1 MTGFICLGKQNMSFS
16 ERLKD
21 FGPGA
26 LVAAAFI
33 GPGTV
38 TTATLAGANF
48 GYALLWALV
57 FATLATIIL
66 QEMAARLGT
75 ITQMGLGQALRQ
87 RLATSIWRWPMFA
100 LIMVALYLGNAA
112 YQAGNLSGAALGI
125 EAVIG
130 AGQYTFRLA
139 VLLIAG
145 IAGIVLWRGNYKQI
159 EKTLIALVL
168 FMGLAFVA
176 TFIVVQPNLAE
187 MTRGLLVPAIP
198 DGSLLTIIAL
208 IGTTVV
214 PYNLFLHASAA
225 KAKWVGKE
233 NLAAARTDTIVAIG
247 LGGLITIF
255 IVSTAAASMFARGLS
270 VSSASDM
277 ALQFEPLFGAF
288 SRYLMGLGF
297 LAAGLSSSITAPL
310 ATAYA
315 LSEITGIE
323 GGVTA
328 PKFRAISISVLIFGM
343 IVAMTGIKPITII
356 IGAQFANGLLLP
368 IIAAFLLFAMNQKD
382 LLGEY
387 ANGWKANLAGAMVLF
402 ITLGLGLRLVA
413 RSLGLL

>member
-1 MTGFICLGKQNMSFS
+1 MSFM
-16 ERLKD
+16 ERLRN

-57 FATLATIIL
+57 FATLAAIIL

-75 ITQMGLGQALRQ
+75 ITQMGLGEALRV
-87 RLATSIWRWPMFA
+87 RLEASIWRWPLFA

-130 AGQYTFRLA
+130 TGEYTFRLA
-139 VLLIAG
+139 VLFIAVIAG
-145 IAGIVLWRGNYKQI
+145 FILWRGNYKQI
-159 EKTLIALVL
+159 EKILIALVL

-176 TFIVVQPNLAE
+176 TFIVVQPDFSA
-187 MTRGLLVPAIP
+187 MTSGLLVPTIP

-225 KAKWVGKE
+225 KGKWEGKE
-233 NLAAARTDTIVAIG
+233 NLSAARTDTIVAIG
-247 LGGLITIF
+247 FGGLITIF

-277 ALQFEPLFGAF
+277 ALQFEPLFGVS

-315 LSEITGIE
+315 ISEVTGIK
-323 GGVTA
+323 GGVRS
-328 PKFRAISISVLIFGM
+328 PKFRAISISVLLFGM
-343 IVAMTGIKPITII
+343 MVAMTGIKPITII
-356 IGAQFANGLLLP
+356 VTAQFANGLLLP
-368 IIAAFLLFAMNQKD
+368 IIAAFLLFAMNQKTM
-382 LLGEY
+382 LGEY
-387 ANGWKANLAGAMVLF
+387 ANGWKANLAGAIVL
-402 ITLGLGLRLVA
+402 IIALGLGLRMVA
-413 RSLGLL
+413 KSLGLF

>member
-1 MTGFICLGKQNMSFS
+1 MSIKQ
-16 ERLKD
+16 RLKD

-48 GYALLWALV
+48 GYVLLWAMV
-57 FATLATIIL
+57 FATLATIVL
-66 QEMAARLGT
+66 QEMAARFGT
-75 ITQMGLGQALRQ
+75 ITQMGLGEALRE
-87 RLATSIWRWPMFA
+87 LLKNSIWRWPLFTLM
-100 LIMVALYLGNAA
+100 MVALYLGNAA
-112 YQAGNLSGAALGI
+112 YQAGNLTGAALGI
-125 EAVIG
+125 EAIIG
-130 AGQYTFRLA
+130 AGEYTIRLA
-139 VLLIAG
+139 VLSIALV
-145 IAGIVLWRGNYKQI
+145 AGVILWRGNYKQI
-159 EKTLIALVL
+159 EKILIALVL

-176 TFIVVQPNLAE
+176 TFIVVRPDIPA
-187 MTRGLLVPAIP
+187 MIRGLLIP
-198 DGSLLTIIAL
+198 TIPEGSLLTIIAL

-225 KAKWVGKE
+225 KAKWAGKE
-233 NLAAARTDTIVAIG
+233 DLAAARTDTIVVIG

-255 IVSTAAASMFARGLS
+255 IISTAAASMFALGLS

-277 ALQFEPLFGAF
+277 ALQFEPLFGVS

-297 LAAGLSSSITAPL
+297 FAAGLSSSITAPL

-315 LSEITGIE
+315 ISEITGIK

-328 PKFRAISISVLIFGM
+328 PKSRAISISVLMFGM
-343 IVAMTGIKPITII
+343 LAAMAGIKPVTII

-368 IIAAFLLFAMNQKD
+368 LIAAFLLYAMNQKA

-387 ANGWKANLAGAMVLF
+387 SNGWKANLAGATVVAV
-402 ITLGLGLRLVA
+402 TLGLGLRLVA
-413 RSLGLL
+413 KSLGLA

>member
-1 MTGFICLGKQNMSFS
+1 MTRIK
-16 ERLKD
+16 E

-26 LVAAAFI
+26 LVATAFI

-57 FATLATIIL
+57 FATLATITL
-66 QEMAARLGT
+66 QEMAARFGA

-87 RLATSIWRWPMFA
+87 SLAGSVWRWPMFA
-100 LIMVALYLGNAA
+100 LIGVALYLGNAA

-130 AGQYTFRLA
+130 AGEHSFRLA
-139 VLLIAG
+139 VLLIAAV
-145 IAGIVLWRGNYKQI
+145 AGFILWRGSYKQI
-159 EKTLIALVL
+159 EKILIAMVL

-176 TFIVVQPNLAE
+176 TFIVVKPDMSE
-187 MTRGLLVPAIP
+187 MLGGLFVPAIP

-214 PYNLFLHASAA
+214 PYNLFLHAAA
-225 KAKWVGKE
+225 ARIKWKGSK
-233 NLAAARTDTIVAIG
+233 NLAAARVDTVVAVG

-277 ALQFEPLFGAF
+277 ALQFEPLFGSF

-297 LAAGLSSSITAPL
+297 FAAGLSSSITAPL

-315 LSEITGIE
+315 ISEISGI
-323 GGVTA
+323 GGRTRSK
-328 PKFRAISISVLIFGM
+328 KFRAISISVLCFGM
-343 IVAMTGIKPITII
+343 VVALAGIKPIAII
-356 IGAQFANGLLLP
+356 LGAQFANGLLLP

-382 LLGEY
+382 MLGEF
-387 ANGWKANLAGAMVLF
+387 ANGWKANLAGAVVLLVA
-402 ITLGLGLRLVA
+402 LGLGLRMIA

>member
-1 MTGFICLGKQNMSFS
+1 M
-16 ERLKD
+16 RD

-48 GYALLWALV
+48 GYVLLWALV
-57 FATLATIIL
+57 FATLATITL
-66 QEMAARLGT
+66 QEMAARFGT
-75 ITQMGLGQALRQ
+75 ITQMGLGQALGEK
-87 RLATSIWRWPMFA
+87 LATSIWRWPLFA
-100 LIMVALYLGNAA
+100 LIMIALYIGNAA

-130 AGQYTFRLA
+130 TGSNTFRLA
-139 VLLIAG
+139 VLSIAVIAG
-145 IAGIVLWRGNYKQI
+145 FFLWRGSYKQI
-159 EKTLIALVL
+159 EKVLITLVL
-168 FMGLAFVA
+168 FMAFAFVA
-176 TFIVVQPNLAE
+176 TFIVVRPKLSE
-187 MTRGLLVPAIP
+187 VVHGLFIPSIP

-225 KAKWVGKE
+225 KAKWAGKGD
-233 NLAAARTDTIVAIG
+233 LYAARTDTVMAIG

-255 IVSTAAASMFARGLS
+255 IVSTAAAGMFARGLN
-270 VSSASDM
+270 VTSASDM
-277 ALQFEPLFGAF
+277 AQQLEPLFGSF

-297 LAAGLSSSITAPL
+297 FAAGLSSSITAPL

-315 LSEITGIE
+315 ISEITNID
-323 GGVTA
+323 GGVRA
-328 PKFRAISISVLIFGM
+328 AKFRAISISVLLIGM
-343 IVAMTGIKPITII
+343 IVALTGIKPITII

-368 IIAAFLLFAMNQKD
+368 LIASFLLYAMNQRE

-387 ANGWKANLAGAMVLF
+387 ANGWKANLAGATVL
-402 ITLGLGLRLVA
+402 IIALGLGLRMIA

>member
-1 MTGFICLGKQNMSFS
+1 MSLMTK
-16 ERLKD
+16 LKE

-57 FATLATIIL
+57 FATLATITL
-66 QEMAARLGT
+66 QEMAARFGT
-75 ITQMGLGQALRQ
+75 ITQMGLGQALRE

-125 EAVIG
+125 EAVVG
-130 AGQYTFRLA
+130 SGEHTFRLA
-139 VLLIAG
+139 VLCIAG
-145 IAGIVLWRGNYKQI
+145 IAGFVLWRGNYKQI
-159 EKTLIALVL
+159 EKILIALVL

-176 TFIVVQPNLAE
+176 TFIVVQPDLSE
-187 MTRGLLVPAIP
+187 MMRGLMVPSIP

-225 KAKWVGKE
+225 KAKWAGRKD
-233 NLAAARTDTIVAIG
+233 LAAARTDTVVAIG

-255 IVSTAAASMFARGLS
+255 IVSTAAASMFARGLT
-270 VSSASDM
+270 VTSASDM
-277 ALQFEPLFGAF
+277 ALQFEPLFGAS

-297 LAAGLSSSITAPL
+297 FAAGLSSSITAPL

-315 LSEITGIE
+315 ISEITGIE
-323 GGVTA
+323 GGVKA
-328 PKFRAISISVLIFGM
+328 PKFRLISLSVLMFGT

-356 IGAQFANGLLLP
+356 ISAQFANGLLLP
-368 IIAAFLLFAMNQKD
+368 IIAAFLLFAMNQKAM
-382 LLGEY
+382 LGEY
-387 ANGWKANLAGAMVLF
+387 ANGWKANLAGATVLV
-402 ITLGLGLRLVA
+402 IALGLGLRMVA
-413 RSLGLL
+413 RSMGLL

>member
-1 MTGFICLGKQNMSFS
+1 MSFIG
-16 ERLKD
+16 RLRE

-57 FATLATIIL
+57 FATLATITL
-66 QEMAARLGT
+66 QEMAARFGT
-75 ITQMGLGQALRQ
+75 MTQMGLGQALRQ
-87 RLATSIWRWPMFA
+87 RLAESVWRWPMFI

-130 AGQYTFRLA
+130 SGEHTFRLS
-139 VLLIAG
+139 VLFIALF
-145 IAGIVLWRGNYKQI
+145 AGFILWRGSYKQI
-159 EKTLIALVL
+159 EKILIALVV

-176 TFIVVQPNLAE
+176 TFIVVQPDLSA
-187 MTRGLLVPAIP
+187 MTSGLLVPQIP
-198 DGSLLTIIAL
+198 EGSLLTIIAL

-225 KAKWVGKE
+225 KAKWSGKE
-233 NLAAARTDTIVAIG
+233 NLSAARTDTVVAIG
-247 LGGLITIF
+247 LGGLITVF

-270 VSSASDM
+270 VTSASDM

-297 LAAGLSSSITAPL
+297 FAAGLISSIKAPL

-315 LSEITGIE
+315 ISEIMVMQ
-323 GGVTA
+323 GGVSSSR
-328 PKFRAISISVLIFGM
+328 FRVISISVLLFGM
-343 IVAMTGIKPITII
+343 TVAMTGIKPITII
-356 IGAQFANGLLLP
+356 VSAQFANGLLLP
-368 IIAAFLLFAMNQKD
+368 IIAAFLLFAMNQRD
-382 LLGEY
+382 MLGQY
-387 ANGWKANLAGAMVLF
+387 ANGWKANLAGGLVLV
-402 ITLGLGLRLVA
+402 IALGLGLRMIA

>member
-1 MTGFICLGKQNMSFS
+1 MSFAKKF
-16 ERLKD
+16 RN

-48 GYALLWALV
+48 GYVLLWALV

-66 QEMAARLGT
+66 QEMAARFGT
-75 ITQMGLGQALRQ
+75 ITQMGLGEALRQ
-87 RLATSIWRWPMFA
+87 RLKTSIWRWPMFL
-100 LIMVALYLGNAA
+100 LITVALYLGNAA

-130 AGQYTFRLA
+130 AGEHSFRLA
-139 VLLIAG
+139 VLLIAA
-145 IAGIVLWRGNYKQI
+145 IAGFILWRGSYKQI
-159 EKTLIALVL
+159 EKTLIGLVL

-176 TFIVVQPNLAE
+176 TFIAVKPDLAAIA
-187 MTRGLLVPAIP
+187 RGLFVPAIP

-214 PYNLFLHASAA
+214 PYNLFLHASAS
-225 KAKWVGKE
+225 KAKWHGKE
-233 NLAAARTDTIVAIG
+233 DLATARTDTVMAIG

-255 IVSTAAASMFARGLS
+255 IVSTAAAGMFARGL
-270 VSSASDM
+270 VVTSASDM
-277 ALQFEPLFGAF
+277 ALQFEPLFGAS

-297 LAAGLSSSITAPL
+297 FAAGLSSSITAPL

-315 LSEITGIE
+315 ISEIMGLK
-323 GGVTA
+323 GGVTTS
-328 PKFRAISISVLIFGM
+328 KFRAISISVLVFGM
-343 IVAMTGIKPITII
+343 IVAMMGIKPINII

-382 LLGEY
+382 MLGEY
-387 ANGWKANLAGAMVLF
+387 ANGWKANLAGASVL
-402 ITLGLGLRLVA
+402 IIALGLGLRMIGK
-413 RSLGLL
+413 SLGLL

>member
-1 MTGFICLGKQNMSFS
+1 VAFKD
-16 ERLKD
+16 RLKD

-38 TTATLAGANF
+38 TTATLAGAGY

-57 FATLATIIL
+57 FATIATIIL
-66 QEMAARLGT
+66 QEMAGRFGT
-75 ITQMGLGQALRQ
+75 ITQMGLGEALRQ
-87 RLATSIWRWPMFA
+87 RLASSIWRWPMFT

-130 AGQYTFRLA
+130 SGEYTFRLA
-139 VLLIAG
+139 VLFIACV
-145 IAGIVLWRGNYKQI
+145 AGFILWRGNYKQI

-176 TFIVVQPNLAE
+176 TFIVVQPDLSE
-187 MTRGLLVPAIP
+187 MTRGLLVPTLP
-198 DGSLLTIIAL
+198 DGSLLTVIAL

-225 KAKWVGKE
+225 KSKWVGKE
-233 NLAAARTDTIVAIG
+233 NLVAARTDTVVAIG

-255 IVSTAAASMFARGLS
+255 IVSTAAASMFARGLA
-270 VSSASDM
+270 VTSAGDM
-277 ALQFEPLFGAF
+277 ALHFEPLFFSF

-297 LAAGLSSSITAPL
+297 FAAGLSSSITAPL

-315 LSEITGIE
+315 ISEITGMK
-323 GGVTA
+323 GGVTQ
-328 PKFRAISISVLIFGM
+328 PKFRAISISVLLFGM

-368 IIAAFLLFAMNQKD
+368 IIAAFLLFAMNQKTM
-382 LLGEY
+382 LGEF
-387 ANGWKANLAGAMVLF
+387 ANGWKANLAGATVLL
-402 ITLGLGLRLVA
+402 IAAGLGLRMVA
-413 RSLGLL
+413 ISFGLL

>member
-1 MTGFICLGKQNMSFS
+1 MSFGK
-16 ERLKD
+16 RMRD

-75 ITQMGLGQALRQ
+75 IAQKGLGEALRE
-87 RLATSIWRWPMFA
+87 RLEHSIWRWPLFA

-130 AGQYTFRLA
+130 AGEYTFHLA
-139 VLLIAG
+139 VLSVAVIAG
-145 IAGIVLWRGNYKQI
+145 LILWHGNYKQI

-168 FMGLAFVA
+168 FMAVAFVA
-176 TFIVVQPNLAE
+176 TFIVVQPNLTE
-187 MTRGLLVPAIP
+187 MVRGLFVPVMP
-198 DGSLLTIIAL
+198 EGSLLTIIAL

-225 KAKWVGKE
+225 KAKWAGKD
-233 NLAAARTDTIVAIG
+233 NLTAARIDTIAAIG
-247 LGGLITIF
+247 LGGLITVF
-255 IVSTAAASMFARGLS
+255 IVSTAAAGMFARGLE
-270 VSSASDM
+270 VSSASHM
-277 ALQFEPLFGAF
+277 ALQFEPLFGAS

-297 LAAGLSSSITAPL
+297 FAAGLSSSITAPL

-315 LSEITGIE
+315 ISEITGIK

-328 PKFRAISISVLIFGM
+328 PGFRAISISVLIFGM
-343 IVAMTGIKPITII
+343 LVAMTGIKPISII
-356 IGAQFANGLLLP
+356 VGAQFANGLLLP
-368 IIAAFLLFAMNQKD
+368 IIAAFLLFAMNQKAM
-382 LLGEY
+382 LGEY
-387 ANGWKANLAGAMVLF
+387 ANGWKANLAGLTVL
-402 ITLGLGLRLVA
+402 IIALGLGLRMVA

>member
-1 MTGFICLGKQNMSFS
+1 MGLMT
-16 ERLKD
+16 RLKE

-57 FATLATIIL
+57 FATLATITL
-66 QEMAARLGT
+66 QEMAARFGA

-87 RLATSIWRWPMFA
+87 RLAGSFWRWPMFA
-100 LIMVALYLGNAA
+100 LIGVALYLGNAA

-130 AGQYTFRLA
+130 HGGENFRLA
-139 VLLIAG
+139 VLLIASV
-145 IAGIVLWRGNYKQI
+145 AGFILWRGSYKQI
-159 EKTLIALVL
+159 EKILIAMVL
-168 FMGLAFVA
+168 FMGMAFVA
-176 TFIVVQPNLAE
+176 TFIVVKPDLSV
-187 MTRGLLVPAIP
+187 MLHGLFVPGIP

-214 PYNLFLHASAA
+214 PYNLFLHAAA
-225 KAKWVGKE
+225 ARTKWQGSE
-233 NLAAARTDTIVAIG
+233 NLAAARADTVMAVG
-247 LGGLITIF
+247 LGGLITVF
-255 IVSTAAASMFARGLS
+255 IVSTAAASMFARGLA

-277 ALQFEPLFGAF
+277 ALQFEPLFGSF

-297 LAAGLSSSITAPL
+297 FAAGLSSSITAPL

-315 LSEITGIE
+315 ISEISGIE
-323 GGVTA
+323 GGVTSVR
-328 PKFRAISISVLIFGM
+328 FRMISLSVLFFGM
-343 IVAMTGIKPITII
+343 VVALAGIKPVTII
-356 IGAQFANGLLLP
+356 LGAQFANGLLLP
-368 IIAAFLLFAMNQKD
+368 IIAAFLLFAMNQKEM
-382 LLGEY
+382 LGEF
-387 ANGWKANLAGAMVLF
+387 ANGWKANLAGATVLLVA
-402 ITLGLGLRLVA
+402 LGLGLRMIL

>member
-1 MTGFICLGKQNMSFS
+1 MSFM
-16 ERLKD
+16 ERLRN

-57 FATLATIIL
+57 FATLAAIIL

-75 ITQMGLGQALRQ
+75 ITQMGLGEALRI
-87 RLATSIWRWPMFA
+87 RLKASIWRWPLFA

-130 AGQYTFRLA
+130 AREYTFRLA
-139 VLLIAG
+139 VLFIAVIAG
-145 IAGIVLWRGNYKQI
+145 LILWRGNYKQI
-159 EKTLIALVL
+159 EKILIALVL

-176 TFIVVQPNLAE
+176 TFIVVQPDISA
-187 MTRGLLVPAIP
+187 MTSGLLAPTIP

-225 KAKWVGKE
+225 KGKWAGKE
-233 NLAAARTDTIVAIG
+233 NLSAARTDTIVAIG

-277 ALQFEPLFGAF
+277 ALQFEPLFGVS

-297 LAAGLSSSITAPL
+297 FAAGLSSSITAPL

-315 LSEITGIE
+315 ISEITGIK

-328 PKFRAISISVLIFGM
+328 PKFRAISISVLLFGM
-343 IVAMTGIKPITII
+343 TVAMTGIKPITII
-356 IGAQFANGLLLP
+356 ISAQFANGLLLP
-368 IIAAFLLFAMNQKD
+368 IIAAFLLFAMNQKAM
-382 LLGEY
+382 LGEY
-387 ANGWKANLAGAMVLF
+387 ANGWKANLAGATVLI
-402 ITLGLGLRLVA
+402 ITLGLGLRMVA